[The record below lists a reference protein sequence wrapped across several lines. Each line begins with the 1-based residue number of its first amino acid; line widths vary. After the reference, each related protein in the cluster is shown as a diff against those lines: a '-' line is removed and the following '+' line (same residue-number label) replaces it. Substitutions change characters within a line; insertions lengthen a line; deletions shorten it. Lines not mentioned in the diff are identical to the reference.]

1 MLINKMNL
9 QELPP
14 EIILSIYLFLGRKD
28 KATLLQTSRLLLDC
42 CPTKEYIRRI
52 KFKQC
57 MKKIRL
63 IEYSNIT
70 MEIHLLGE
78 NIGSSISYYLN
89 STLNKEPTMLQSS
102 FRWFGNYG
110 TMITYYS
117 HKCLRPNDIVIAD
130 EVIVQTF
137 AEKKNGKVV
146 KIIKEPIVSRH
157 YYNRMEI
164 KLT

>member
-1 MLINKMNL
+1 MDL
-9 QELPP
+9 QALPP
-14 EIILSIYLFLGRKD
+14 EIILSIYLFLKRKD
-28 KATLLQTSRLLLDC
+28 KAALLQTSRLLLDC

-57 MKKIRL
+57 MEKIRL
-63 IEYSNIT
+63 IEYSNIN
-70 MEIHLLGE
+70 MEMHLIGE
-78 NIGSSISYYLN
+78 NIGSSIFYYLN
-89 STLNKEPTMLQSS
+89 STPNKESTSLQSS

-110 TMITYYS
+110 VMITYYS
-117 HKCLRPNDIVIAD
+117 HKCLRPNDIITAD

-146 KIIKEPIVSRH
+146 KIIKEPIISRH
-157 YYNRMEI
+157 YYNHKMI